1 MGHAGN
7 FPKHELIVVQVLED
21 HDDDRHVHRIRP
33 ERKPVSIGPHTRER
47 CLCVRDREHLPR
59 GVEGHHGTRGK
70 EKRRETARARTQVE
84 DALSRLDSPHLDESA
99 QPEPAIGRVVR
110 ADGIVVQRPPR
121 IVDRH
126 ASCKCP
132 TAYEPSGNRD
142 DDRGIQYHADREGF

>member
-1 MGHAGN
+1 MV
-7 FPKHELIVVQVLED
+7 LVIVMFIIFFFFFFFSS
-21 HDDDRHVHRIRP
+21 RRR
-33 ERKPVSIGPHTRER
+33 HTRSYGDWSSDV
-47 CLCVRDREHLPR
+47 CSSDLLCVRDREHFSR
-59 GVEGHHGTRGK
+59 GVEGHHGIRGM

-110 ADGIVVQRPPR
+110 ADGVVARRPPR